1 MNPSLSGSPGTRTP
15 GVRDR
20 GRYTS
25 RAVMMSPMEP
35 LEHFEFCPRCGQR
48 SGTPDAR
55 DRFKCPA
62 CGFMLYFNSAS
73 AVAAMILDAS
83 GRLLLIRREREPAR
97 GRLAMP
103 GGFVDAGESAE
114 EALLREIREEVGLE
128 LRDVMY
134 FASYANRYLYAGV
147 TYNTLDLFFLCASE
161 DSSRA
166 TALDGVAS
174 VEWRDPQTV
183 ADRDIAFPSMREAL
197 RAYRARQ

>member
-1 MNPSLSGSPGTRTP
+1 
-15 GVRDR
+15 
-20 GRYTS
+20 
-25 RAVMMSPMEP
+25 MMSPMEP
-35 LEHFEFCPRCGQR
+35 LAHFEFCPRCGSR

-55 DRFKCPA
+55 DRFRCEA

-73 AVAAMILDAS
+73 AVAAMIVDAT
-83 GRLLLIRREREPAR
+83 GRLLLIRREREPGK

-114 EALLREIREEVGLE
+114 EALLREVREEVGLE

-147 TYNTLDLFFLCASE
+147 TYDTLDFFFLCASE
-161 DSSRA
+161 DPSRA
-166 TALDGVAS
+166 SALDAVAS
-174 VEWRDPQTV
+174 VEWRDPLTV
-183 ADRDIAFPSMREAL
+183 ADQDMAFASMREAL